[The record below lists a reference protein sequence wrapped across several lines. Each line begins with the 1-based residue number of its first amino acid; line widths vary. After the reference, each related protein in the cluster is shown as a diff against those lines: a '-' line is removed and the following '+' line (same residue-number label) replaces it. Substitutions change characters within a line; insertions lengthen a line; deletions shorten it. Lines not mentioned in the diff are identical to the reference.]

1 MSEQTMSCNIEH
13 IGSPIIR
20 AHSRRVATAA
30 QGAPICE
37 KLISCLRELKGAG
50 LAAPQIGLPYRVF
63 VAEVR
68 KTEMFP
74 HREESPLYTMINPEF
89 EILST
94 TELMDYEGCFSVPG
108 YVGLVPRY
116 EKLKATWT
124 EPDGSEKEE
133 IFEGYI
139 ARVLQHEMDHLNGMV
154 YLDRMTDMRELCT
167 RENYMRWRLEN
178 E

>member
-1 MSEQTMSCNIEH
+1 
-13 IGSPIIR
+13 
-20 AHSRRVATAA
+20 
-30 QGAPICE
+30 
-37 KLISCLRELKGAG
+37 
-50 LAAPQIGLPYRVF
+50 
-63 VAEVR
+63 
-68 KTEMFP
+68 
-74 HREESPLYTMINPEF
+74 
-89 EILST
+89 
-94 TELMDYEGCFSVPG
+94 VPG